1 VIKAADRAP
10 VVREMLTDIPLPDG
24 FDPAPLETGTLADRY
39 QLGAQVTA
47 AVSCA
52 WLDLWLDATERGDAS
67 AADQAADALA
77 TSRDWAILQEMDP
90 QGGWSSEVWAYADA
104 VNSDG
109 LVHGE
114 WTVRESYGNAL
125 GCRS

>member
-1 VIKAADRAP
+1 
-10 VVREMLTDIPLPDG
+10 
-24 FDPAPLETGTLADRY
+24 
-39 QLGAQVTA
+39 
-47 AVSCA
+47 
-52 WLDLWLDATERGDAS
+52 
-67 AADQAADALA
+67 
-77 TSRDWAILQEMDP
+77 MDP